1 MSDSILDPAIFGET
15 GYGEDAPANAEV
27 IARPGKKR
35 PRKQG
40 KAAAGTTAAGDASA
54 ASAKPMSKS
63 QAKKLAK
70 IAEAK
75 AKAERRSTVMASLAK
90 TAASAEQLAVL
101 RKSGALG
108 QKSSLKADLKHTLS
122 LQRLGVD
129 AKHDKLL
136 VEQPAKPA
144 TDSDVSDSDGAL
156 PHSAPARAP
165 STAFAVQMPPSAG
178 SARAAGHSAPHSPG
192 SGAGFRVSLSDVSFA
207 GPLAI
212 PDVLRSQQSRG
223 AGASIDEQR
232 GAEAALA
239 ALRAKN
245 AALAMAGQF
254 AVDAAWTPD
263 QKRRAQS
270 QPVKST
276 LDVDHSS
283 DDSSSVDS
291 DEAEPAAAPAPSAP
305 RIVPVIPPMVHS
317 KFVVKVARPH
327 AIAKSRQAL
336 PVVSMEQ
343 EIMEAITHH
352 DVVIIAGETGSG
364 KTTQVPQFLYEAGYG
379 HPDGT
384 PGLIGVTQP
393 RRVATTAMAE
403 RVAAEL
409 ATPVGARG
417 HVGWQVRYDASH
429 VSDAT
434 RVKFLTD
441 GILLREAQSDLLLS
455 KYSAIIIDEAHE
467 RNLNTDVLLGLLSR
481 AVPLRAELAGTAA
494 YPNLRRL
501 KLIIMSATLRVSD
514 FTENAALFPAPPPVI
529 NVRARQFPVSLHFAK
544 RTELRD
550 YVGEAFKKVTQIHAR
565 LPAGGILVF
574 LTGQAEIEDLCARLT
589 TYYSKKERAKR
600 RQAALEE
607 AAAAAESAAEDSD
620 DSDASS
626 HRSASSA
633 ASSITSSDA
642 GSQRSE
648 QPKPP
653 ARTRTLLQREP
664 GLQPADAYDSDSAS
678 SAASL
683 SDADEPDVGI
693 RKAGE
698 GMDDVGPVSVLP
710 LYAMLPRAAQRRVFE
725 APPPGHRAIVVSTN
739 VAETSVTIPG
749 MRYVMI
755 ARGPALFRDMKLSLC
770 RLALRLRALHEGGSC
785 RYAE

>member
-15 GYGEDAPANAEV
+15 GYGEDTPANAEV

-35 PRKQG
+35 SRQQG
-40 KAAAGTTAAGDASA
+40 KTGAAAAGGDASA
-54 ASAKPMSKS
+54 GPAKPMSKS

-136 VEQPAKPA
+136 VKQRRAKPA
-144 TDSDVSDSDGAL
+144 TDSDASDSDGEL
-156 PHSAPARAP
+156 PRSSPAKAP
-165 STAFAVQMPPSAG
+165 STAFAVQMPSSAG
-178 SARAAGHSAPHSPG
+178 SAPAAGRPEAAPLPA

-212 PDVLRSQQSRG
+212 PDVLTPQQSQG

-254 AVDAAWTPD
+254 AVDATWTPD
-263 QKRRAQS
+263 QKRHAQS
-270 QPVKST
+270 QPVKNT
-276 LDVDHSS
+276 LDVEHSS
-283 DDSSSVDS
+283 SDSSSVDS
-291 DEAEPAAAPAPSAP
+291 GEEEPAAGPPAP
-305 RIVPVIPPMVHS
+305 RIAPVIPAMVHS

-514 FTENAALFPAPPPVI
+514 FTENTALFPAPPPVI

-589 TYYSKKERAKR
+589 TYYSKKERVKR

-607 AAAAAESAAEDSD
+607 AAAAESAAEDSD
-620 DSDASS
+620 GSDASS
-626 HRSASSA
+626 HSSASSA
-633 ASSITSSDA
+633 SSVSTSSGA
-642 GSQRSE
+642 GSEHSE

-683 SDADEPDVGI
+683 SDADEPDIGI

-755 ARGPALFRDMKLSLC
+755 AQGHAQSRRDMKLSLC
-770 RLALRLRALHEGGSC
+770 RLALRPCALLEGGSC